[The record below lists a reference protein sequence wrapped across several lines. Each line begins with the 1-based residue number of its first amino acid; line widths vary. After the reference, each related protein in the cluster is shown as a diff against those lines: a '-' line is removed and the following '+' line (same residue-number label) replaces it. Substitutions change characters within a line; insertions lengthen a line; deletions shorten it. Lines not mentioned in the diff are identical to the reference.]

1 MSMRVHSEERR
12 PTNRHNAA
20 LLCVAGGAALVALVA
35 ALGTP
40 GDRPAEPQPLMLMA
54 AAPAAMTSLL
64 QQPAALDFGVEW
76 SRVSDEREVAGA
88 SIAAYEQ

>member
-1 MSMRVHSEERR
+1 
-12 PTNRHNAA
+12 
-20 LLCVAGGAALVALVA
+20 VAGGAALVALVA

-40 GDRPAEPQPLMLMA
+40 GDRAADPQPFMLLA
-54 AAPAAMTSLL
+54 AAPAAMTSLP
-64 QQPAALDFGVEW
+64 QQRAALDAGVEW